1 MRHGPWTIVRSEW
14 LPEFEATHDDYDASW
29 EGEEDGWVSNG
40 LHTSAKTIE
49 GLLKGLTRRVFRYML
64 DGSLEWAAYEDWRMH
79 HERARFF
86 GFASRDLPASMTS

>member
-49 GLLKGLTRRVFRYML
+49 GLLEEIEELERWKGLPLTKR
-64 DGSLEWAAYEDWRMH
+64 EAA
-79 HERARFF
+79 
-86 GFASRDLPASMTS
+86 